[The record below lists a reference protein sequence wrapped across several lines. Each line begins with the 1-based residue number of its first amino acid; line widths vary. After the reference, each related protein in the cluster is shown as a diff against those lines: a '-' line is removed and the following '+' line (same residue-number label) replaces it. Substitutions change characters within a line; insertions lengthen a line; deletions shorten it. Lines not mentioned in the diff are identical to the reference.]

1 MPTIKRPPSKPRSPL
16 KEPNAKLA
24 RENKQLRRE
33 RDERAEQQ
41 VATSE
46 ILRMIA
52 RSPGDLQAV
61 MDAIAESAARLCEAD
76 DALVRRLDGDRYYA
90 VSHYGSIPIVSG
102 IGVETLCDRSTPAGR
117 AVIDRKTIHV
127 PDLRAAANEYP
138 GARTRGLTVGVRTAL
153 AAPLLLNDRAMGSI
167 HIRRLK
173 VSPFS
178 ERQIQLLETFADQA
192 VIAIEN
198 ARLFQEREA
207 GSRDLAALHDVTA
220 AASRSLEI
228 KPVLDE
234 VVKKITEIFA
244 FDSVSVFLFDPKKEA
259 LTLMAAAGKYQ
270 MQALPRAFR
279 RGQGLTG
286 RVAET
291 GHHLIFEDVRSDPQY
306 RQLTQN
312 NAMEQMG
319 ACFIAIFPIKSKERF
334 LGTINCIGKEPRRLS
349 AEEVRLITSMCDQI
363 GGAIDNINLF
373 EEVSDKSVELESSN
387 SELREALEQQTAT
400 SEILCVIASSP
411 TDIQPVLDA
420 VARSAAQLCDSYDA
434 TIHRVDGDH
443 MQRVAHFGPVPV
455 AEGSGSR
462 PISRGFPMGRAIVDA
477 QTIHV
482 HDVLAEIENE
492 FPDARNMQQQTGVRT
507 IIATPLLRD
516 GVAIGVINVR
526 RTEVGSFTNKQI
538 ALLKTFAD
546 QAVIAIENVRLFRE
560 LGERNA
566 ELREALE
573 HQTATAEVLG
583 IISRSPTDVQ
593 PVLDAIVESAARVC
607 GIDDVVLRFR
617 DGDMMIVRAHFGPIS
632 IAAGR
637 EEIGIDRPQIHWI
650 SDHGTLHVPDITH
663 KTNFQCWVTTVAFE
677 LSWSF
682 LFANVG
688 KSWECWPRVASRCVP
703 SPRRRSNY

>member
-1 MPTIKRPPSKPRSPL
+1 MPTIKRPPSKPRSPSL
-16 KEPNAKLA
+16 KEANAKLV

-41 VATSE
+41 IATSE

-138 GARTRGLTVGVRTAL
+138 GARTRGLAVGVRTAL

-312 NAMEQMG
+312 NSMQQMG
-319 ACFIAIFPIKSKERF
+319 ACFIAIFPIKSKEQF
-334 LGTINCIGKEPRRLS
+334 LGTINCIGKEPRRLT

-363 GGAIDNINLF
+363 GVAVDNINLF
-373 EEVSDKSVELESSN
+373 EEVKNKTTELEGSN
-387 SELREALEQQTAT
+387 AELREALEQQTAT
-400 SEILCVIASSP
+400 SEILGVIASSP
-411 TDIQPVLDA
+411 TDLQPVLETITECAARVCGAEDA
-420 VARSAAQLCDSYDA
+420 AMRL
-434 TIHRVDGDH
+434 VDGNVL
-443 MQRVAHFGPVPV
+443 RLAAHYGPVPDV
-455 AEGSGSR
+455 ALER
-462 PISRGFPMGRAIVDA
+462 PINRHNPGGRAVVDREIIHVENMHDQVAKEFPGIVDTHSRTA
-477 QTIHV
+477 VGT
-482 HDVLAEIENE
+482 VLA
-492 FPDARNMQQQTGVRT
+492 V
-507 IIATPLLRD
+507 PLMRESS
-516 GVAIGVINVR
+516 AIGAIHIR
-526 RTEVGSFTNKQI
+526 RKEVQPFTNKEI

-546 QAVIAIENVRLFRE
+546 QAVIAIENVRLFQE
-560 LGERNA
+560 LKES
-566 ELREALE
+566 LE
-573 HQTATAEVLG
+573 QQTATSEILG
-583 IISRSPTDVQ
+583 CNCKLADGYSTGVGCDGPECH
-593 PVLDAIVESAARVC
+593 AIV
-607 GIDDVVLRFR
+607 
-617 DGDMMIVRAHFGPIS
+617 
-632 IAAGR
+632 
-637 EEIGIDRPQIHWI
+637 
-650 SDHGTLHVPDITH
+650 
-663 KTNFQCWVTTVAFE
+663 
-677 LSWSF
+677 
-682 LFANVG
+682 
-688 KSWECWPRVASRCVP
+688 
-703 SPRRRSNY
+703 